1 LHLSAAAVGW
11 PLAFSNGLTF
21 LMSFVWGSLADSI
34 GRRWAMII
42 PACIGALV
50 APIYL
55 LTTDYTTLAVAFS
68 IQGAFAG
75 AIYGINPSYASE
87 RFPTEIRATAAAF
100 CFHVGTAAGGFVPPV
115 LTYFAIER
123 HMGFA
128 VPLLVG
134 TVGGLVSFVIT
145 LFLSPETKGK
155 VLLADLEL
163 APSI

>member
-1 LHLSAAAVGW
+1 
-11 PLAFSNGLTF
+11 
-21 LMSFVWGSLADSI
+21 
-34 GRRWAMII
+34 
-42 PACIGALV
+42 
-50 APIYL
+50 
-55 LTTDYTTLAVAFS
+55 
-68 IQGAFAG
+68 
-75 AIYGINPSYASE
+75 
-87 RFPTEIRATAAAF
+87 
-100 CFHVGTAAGGFVPPV
+100 VGTAAGGFVPPV

-128 VPLLVG
+128 VPMLVG

>member
-1 LHLSAAAVGW
+1 MTMSAQTRPVVHPDIKPENPPERSSHYVDAPNMPWEGTKFPGIRIKVLYSDDSGITTALFKLDPGAVVPLHEHV
-11 PLAFSNGLTF
+11 
-21 LMSFVWGSLADSI
+21 
-34 GRRWAMII
+34 
-42 PACIGALV
+42 ALEQTYV
-50 APIYL
+50 
-55 LTTDYTTLAVAFS
+55 
-68 IQGAFAG
+68 
-75 AIYGINPSYASE
+75 
-87 RFPTEIRATAAAF
+87 IRATAAAF

-128 VPLLVG
+128 VPMLVG